1 MSARAVKTMPPASV
15 RERERRAEALRRQRA
30 SSGLRAAAD
39 ADELGYLRSQL
50 RLASRLTARLA
61 AMRDTEEMA
70 RLVVGELHSTFSF
83 YLAAIQ
89 RLEGQML
96 RLVAG
101 RGPLAEVM
109 TEFLLVEQ
117 PIFEGVNGR
126 VARTGQTALVA
137 DTRQER
143 DYVVRDPA
151 SDPCSELAVPIFVDG
166 RVWGVLN
173 IEAAEPSAF
182 GEAEAVLVETIASSL
197 GSALHR
203 VALLADL
210 ECAFT
215 TMLSVLLSTVEAKDV
230 YTANHG
236 QDVADLAE
244 RVALRMGLAAREAT
258 DVRYAAMLHDIGK
271 IAVPTEILTKP
282 GPLTEQ
288 EWVKMR
294 RHAEV
299 GGELVARVETFAH
312 LAPAVRSSHE
322 RVDGGGYP
330 DGIAGESIPLAARI
344 IAACD
349 TFDAIVT
356 DRPYR
361 PGREP
366 AEAAIEL
373 RRVAGAQ
380 LDDGVV
386 SALLI
391 ELQLD

>member
-1 MSARAVKTMPPASV
+1 MAARAVKMMPPASV

-30 SSGLRAAAD
+30 SSGLRAAAG

-61 AMRDTEEMA
+61 SMRDVEEMA

-89 RLEGQML
+89 RLDGQVL

-101 RGPLAEVM
+101 CGPLAEVM
-109 TEFLLVEQ
+109 TEFLLLEQ

-137 DTRQER
+137 ETRRER
-143 DYVVRDPA
+143 DYVVRD
-151 SDPCSELAVPIFVDG
+151 SLTDPRSELAVAIFVDG

-173 IEAAEPSAF
+173 IEAAEPAAF

-203 VALLADL
+203 VALLGDL
-210 ECAFT
+210 ERAFT
-215 TMLSVLLSTVEAKDV
+215 TMLSVLLSTVEAKDL

-244 RVALRMGLAAREAT
+244 RVALRMGLSAREAT

-282 GPLTEQ
+282 GPLTDE
-288 EWVKMR
+288 EWVLMR

-299 GGELVARVETFAH
+299 GGELVGRVETFAH
-312 LAPAVRSSHE
+312 LAPAVRASHE

-330 DGIAGESIPLAARI
+330 DGIAGQSIPLAARI
-344 IAACD
+344 ISACD

-361 PGREP
+361 PARKP

-373 RRVAGAQ
+373 RHVAGAQ
-380 LDDGVV
+380 LDHGVV
-386 SALLI
+386 TALLV

>member
-1 MSARAVKTMPPASV
+1 MSARAANTMQPASV
-15 RERERRAEALRRQRA
+15 RERERRAEALRRHRA
-30 SSGLRAAAD
+30 NPSLRLAG
-39 ADELGYLRSQL
+39 DELGYLRSQL

-61 AMRDTEEMA
+61 SMRDVDEMA
-70 RLVVGELHSTFSF
+70 RVVVQDLHSTFSF

-89 RLEGQML
+89 RLEGDTL
-96 RLVAG
+96 RLIAG

-117 PIFEGVNGR
+117 PIAQGVNGR

-137 DTRQER
+137 DTRQEP
-143 DYVVRDPA
+143 DYVVRDPLT
-151 SDPCSELAVPIFVDG
+151 DPRSELAVPILLDG

-173 IEAAEPSAF
+173 IEAAEPGAF
-182 GEAEAVLVETIASSL
+182 GEAEAVLVEAVAASL

-203 VALLADL
+203 VSLLADL

-215 TMLSVLLSTVEAKDV
+215 TMLSVLVSTVEAKDL

-244 RVALRMGLAAREAT
+244 RVALRMGLAPREAA

-282 GPLTEQ
+282 GPLTDE
-288 EWVKMR
+288 EWVLMR

-299 GGELVARVETFAH
+299 GGELVGRVETFAH

-366 AEAAIEL
+366 GEAAIEL
-373 RRVAGAQ
+373 QRVAGAQ
-380 LDDGVV
+380 LDTGVV
-386 SALLI
+386 QALLV